1 MVNKF
6 KNVRNIVAK
15 LANVKINRYIRNIL
29 KTKKGEVSH
38 LQY

>member
-1 MVNKF
+1 M
-6 KNVRNIVAK
+6 AEK
-15 LANVKINRYIRNIL
+15 LANIKNIRYIRNIL